1 MLTETLSKVV
11 HQIET
16 LSESEQNE
24 IANLLSDELSW
35 ATTFTKSQDFLSTL
49 AEEALEEY
57 KANKTKPI

>member
-24 IANLLSDELSW
+24 IANLLSDS
-35 ATTFTKSQDFLSTL
+35 
-49 AEEALEEY
+49 
-57 KANKTKPI
+57 

>member
-35 ATTFTKSQDFLSTL
+35 TSTFANSQDFLEKL
-49 AEEALEEY
+49 ASEALEEH

>member
-1 MLTETLSKVV
+1 MMTETLSKVV

-35 ATTFTKSQDFLSTL
+35 TTTFAKSQDFLSAL